1 MTSYIHPVIH
11 GGDKIIIFD
20 RLHISVSYLQFC
32 KMVVT
37 STYPYFT
44 QSCDILIYHQLLDS

>member
-11 GGDKIIIFD
+11 EGDKIIIFD

-37 STYPYFT
+37 STYLYLDDLP
-44 QSCDILIYHQLLDS
+44 CILNISVVG